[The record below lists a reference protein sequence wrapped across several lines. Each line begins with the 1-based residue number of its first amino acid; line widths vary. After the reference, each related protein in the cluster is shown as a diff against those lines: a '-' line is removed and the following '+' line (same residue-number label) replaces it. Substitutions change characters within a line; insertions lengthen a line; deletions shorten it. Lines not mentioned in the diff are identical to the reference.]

1 MTSERLFC
9 NVHQGINI
17 CEICFS
23 ECYYSLKIPQ
33 SLPVKYNHMNKM
45 SLLRCGHGICNECYN
60 NIKSRSQFS
69 CPFCRK
75 ESVGILNTFGS
86 SETRGTMNT
95 LGEFVQ
101 EWIHHL
107 PRAFGS
113 QHIFAKLH
121 RQITD
126 DYKKERA
133 IQKQKKQKIIKYKQ
147 FLERKRTRAKS
158 RAKAVCKHCG
168 KDTFTGEK
176 QLQIHIRAKHS

>member
-107 PRAFGS
+107 PREPLVLNTFL
-113 QHIFAKLH
+113 QNY
-121 RQITD
+121 TD
-126 DYKKERA
+126 RL
-133 IQKQKKQKIIKYKQ
+133 QMIIKKNVLFKNKKNKRLLNINNFLREKELEQNLELRQYVNTVVKIRLQVKNNYK
-147 FLERKRTRAKS
+147 F
-158 RAKAVCKHCG
+158 
-168 KDTFTGEK
+168 
-176 QLQIHIRAKHS
+176 I